1 LCEIQIE
8 IGPLGLNSTNQQLAA
23 AEGFG
28 TSQSKKQC
36 LLEELNVGDLQ
47 PAMKI
52 EAGEVAFVGIAG
64 FGDMVELVVF
74 HQDVAWSEAVSL
86 SLFLQP
92 HLSCFFSYQGIG
104 WSVLWF
110 GIFSFNGIQLR
121 FHNIPA
127 DASLAVVIHLTGYHS
142 VCAQTE

>member
-8 IGPLGLNSTNQQLAA
+8 IGPLGLNSTNQHQAA

-28 TSQSKKQC
+28 TSQSKKQY

-64 FGDMVELVVF
+64 FGD
-74 HQDVAWSEAVSL
+74 Q
-86 SLFLQP
+86 
-92 HLSCFFSYQGIG
+92 I
-104 WSVLWF
+104 
-110 GIFSFNGIQLR
+110 
-121 FHNIPA
+121 
-127 DASLAVVIHLTGYHS
+127 
-142 VCAQTE
+142 